1 MSDHWPALAMDL
13 RRFRQLAVERQ
24 PDMDRVY
31 DEPARWTISL
41 LTLIE
46 QVAAIVPTRRGSAA
60 PRSQQPLA
68 STHQTRRVLTQ
79 CDDRQ
84 TDHRNR

>member
-1 MSDHWPALAMDL
+1 
-13 RRFRQLAVERQ
+13 
-24 PDMDRVY
+24 MDRVY

-68 STHQTRRVLTQ
+68 STHETRRVL
-79 CDDRQ
+79 
-84 TDHRNR
+84 

>member
-46 QVAAIVPTRRGSAA
+46 QVAAIVATRRGSAA
-60 PRSQQPLA
+60 RPGHSSHSRPP
-68 STHQTRRVLTQ
+68 TRPGES
-79 CDDRQ
+79 
-84 TDHRNR
+84 